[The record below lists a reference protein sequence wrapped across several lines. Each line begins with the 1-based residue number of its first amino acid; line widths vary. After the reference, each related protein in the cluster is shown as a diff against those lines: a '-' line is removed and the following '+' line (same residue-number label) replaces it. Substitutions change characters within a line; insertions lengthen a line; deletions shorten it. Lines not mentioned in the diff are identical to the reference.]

1 MSGHQVTLDDV
12 HREALHDWLDE
23 RPPVR
28 RPDPCEYEE
37 TIDPTRAAGTLAPV
51 RRRAA

>member
-1 MSGHQVTLDDV
+1 VTLDDV
-12 HREALHDWLDE
+12 RREALHDWLDE
-23 RPPVR
+23 RPPVE

-37 TIDPTRAAGTLAPV
+37 TVEPWRSAPAVTPV